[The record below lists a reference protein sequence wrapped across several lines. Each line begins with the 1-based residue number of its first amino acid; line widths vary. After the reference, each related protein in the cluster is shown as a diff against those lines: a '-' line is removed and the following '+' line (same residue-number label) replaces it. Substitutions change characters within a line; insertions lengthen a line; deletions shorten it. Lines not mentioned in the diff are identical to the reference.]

1 MLPGGADIISQGLH
15 GKTVARVRRTM
26 RLFII
31 LLLLGFL
38 TIFGVAYAQSRYV
51 LQPGD
56 TVEISVL
63 QDPTLNR
70 KIVIGPDG
78 TISFPLAG
86 HMRAAGLTAEALEM
100 SLTKRLS
107 KNYKSKLDVTVTL
120 AEVRFGSEGRIYIT
134 GQVNKPGPYPITPG
148 THIMQAIALSGGLGR
163 FAAGSRIQIHRR
175 IAGEERVFVFD
186 YDAFASGKKLEGN
199 IPLEPGDV
207 IVVPE
212 RGLFR

>member
-15 GKTVARVRRTM
+15 GKTVARVRQTM
-26 RLFII
+26 RLFI

-107 KNYKSKLDVTVTL
+107 KNYKSKLAVTVTL
-120 AEVRFGSEGRIYIT
+120 GQVSQGLGSRIYIT

-148 THIMQAIALSGGLGR
+148 THVMQAIALSGGLAR

-175 IAGEERVFVFD
+175 VAGEERVFVFD
-186 YDAFASGKKLEGN
+186 YNAFESGKNLEGN

>member
-1 MLPGGADIISQGLH
+1 MLPGGADIISQGLR
-15 GKTVARVRRTM
+15 GKTVARVRWTM
-26 RLFII
+26 RLFI

-86 HMRAAGLTAEALEM
+86 HMRAAGSTAEALEM

-107 KNYKSKLDVTVTL
+107 KNYTSKLDVTVTL

-148 THIMQAIALSGGLGR
+148 THVLQAIALSGGLGR

-175 IAGEERVFVFD
+175 VAGEERVFVFD
-186 YDAFASGKKLEGN
+186 YNAFESGKNLEGN

>member
-1 MLPGGADIISQGLH
+1 
-15 GKTVARVRRTM
+15 M

>member
-15 GKTVARVRRTM
+15 GKTVARVRWTM
-26 RLFII
+26 RLFI

-107 KNYKSKLDVTVTL
+107 KNYKSKLAVTVTL
-120 AEVRFGSEGRIYIT
+120 GQVSQGLGSRIYIT

-148 THIMQAIALSGGLGR
+148 THVMQAIALSGGLAR

-175 IAGEERVFVFD
+175 VAGEERVFVFD
-186 YDAFASGKKLEGN
+186 YNAFESGKNLEGN

-212 RGLFR
+212 RGLFI